1 MLGLLRSA
9 QLQVGVQQDMR
20 DFRHAVLLF
29 FQTEDSEVS
38 LQVQMQDETMILHI
52 NALRYIV

>member
-1 MLGLLRSA
+1 VLLVPRMQLNELNMLGLFRSA

-29 FQTEDSEVS
+29 F
-38 LQVQMQDETMILHI
+38 
-52 NALRYIV
+52 